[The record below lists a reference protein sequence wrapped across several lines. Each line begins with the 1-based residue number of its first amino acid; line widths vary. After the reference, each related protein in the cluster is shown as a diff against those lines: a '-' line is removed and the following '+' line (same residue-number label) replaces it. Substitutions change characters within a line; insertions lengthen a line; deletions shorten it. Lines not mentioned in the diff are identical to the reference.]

1 MVHCKVE
8 VSAVFLM
15 GVSYSFGNDVVLKS
29 GIEEHFK
36 ISTGSLPWQDV
47 IRFSRLLLF
56 SLLMFVSHNNPRF
69 SHVSP
74 SWPLPNIVK
83 DYGMLD
89 ISSSSCFSRTLTHSP
104 LLANLILFSSSSS
117 SSFFLSHNWNL
128 TNCLLVTQIL
138 SSFSSILHFLS
149 F

>member
-36 ISTGSLPWQDV
+36 ISTRSLPWQDV

-56 SLLMFVSHNNPRF
+56 SWSCLFPKTV
-69 SHVSP
+69 
-74 SWPLPNIVK
+74 
-83 DYGMLD
+83 LD
-89 ISSSSCFSRTLTHSP
+89 FHMYRPSSSSCFSRTLTHSP